1 MTEMDHHYTAL
12 DIQTDDFVVST
23 RRGDMDVQG
32 ILTGSVIV
40 NQQAK
45 FAVNGIMHGDL
56 LVNEGATVEIR
67 GVLDAPTILSR
78 GQLDIY
84 GTVICPMGVPET
96 AVLHPGCVVN
106 GVKYN

>member
-67 GVLDAPTILSR
+67 GVSPTFLLQGSSVALFLN
-78 GQLDIY
+78 QLFKETRDI
-84 GTVICPMGVPET
+84 
-96 AVLHPGCVVN
+96 
-106 GVKYN
+106 